1 VKNRWKTSLNFR
13 RLIVGLG
20 FVVAA
25 VLVSLGSHVR
35 RSVSLPDK
43 ELNDRGVAR
52 VGDEQIVIERPKIG
66 EGDLVLSYVGS
77 KNEVADL
84 WLYEATVEE
93 PMRKMLFPNSAAPG
107 PGEISYTTGDVS
119 DAARTGDTCHTT
131 VEVRRV
137 KGTPE
142 IDELKLYQTET
153 MAGAQRFRQ
162 LVLDAGKGTMEVSVH
177 TDAPETGG
185 AGVAGCHKVLAEGD
199 GAAVDLPL
207 LPVRM
212 LVHGGKIN
220 LHFDP
225 SDPAVQIFTGPDQT
239 FEAVSLG
246 EGELLGSGLRVVTV
260 GSSKEAPFEMR
271 AANVKS
277 CNGAEKS
284 DSDDRIKNCV
294 AFRDLKLGADTLRVG
309 MGRDGE
315 SAYAWLKGESLYT
328 YDLMD
333 EIDKNRV
340 VSAVFAVVVLP
351 FMWRWIGKT
360 CFPGLKHELGEDD
373 EPHL

>member
-1 VKNRWKTSLNFR
+1 VKNLWKTSLNFR

-20 FVVAA
+20 FVAAA
-25 VLVSLGSHVR
+25 VLVSLGPHIK
-35 RSVSLPDK
+35 RSVSLPVK

-52 VGDEQIVIERPKIG
+52 VGDEQIVIEKPQIG

-84 WLYEATVEE
+84 WLYEATLED
-93 PMRKMLFPNSAAPG
+93 PMRKMLFPGSAAPG
-107 PGEISYTTGDVS
+107 PGKISYTTGDVP
-119 DAARTGDTCHTT
+119 DAAKTGDTCHTT
-131 VEVRRV
+131 VEIRRV
-137 KGTPE
+137 KGSPE
-142 IDELKLYQTET
+142 IDELRLYQTDG

-162 LVLDAGKGTMEVSVH
+162 VVLDVGKGTMEVNVH

-185 AGVAGCHKVLAEGD
+185 AGVAGCHKLLREGD
-199 GAAVDLPL
+199 GAPVDLPL
-207 LPVRM
+207 LPIRM
-212 LVHGGKIN
+212 LVHGGKID

-225 SDPAVQIFTGPDQT
+225 SDPAVQVFTGPEQT

-246 EGELLGSGLRVVTV
+246 EGSLLGNGLRVVTV
-260 GSSKEAPFEMR
+260 GDSKEAPFEMR
-271 AANVKS
+271 AAKVKS
-277 CNGAEKS
+277 CSEGEK
-284 DSDDRIKNCV
+284 SDDRIKNCV
-294 AFRDLKLGADTLRVG
+294 AFRDLKLGADTLRVA
-309 MGRDGE
+309 MGRDTE
-315 SAYAWLKGESLYT
+315 SAYAWSNGESLYT
-328 YDLMD
+328 YDMID

-360 CFPGLKHELGEDD
+360 CFPGLKHELGEND

>member
-1 VKNRWKTSLNFR
+1 VKNRWRTSLNFR

-52 VGDEQIVIERPKIG
+52 VGDEQIVIEKPQIG

-84 WLYEATVEE
+84 WMDEATLED
-93 PMRKMLFPNSAAPG
+93 PMQRMLFPGSPAPAPG
-107 PGEISYTTGDVS
+107 KISYTTGSVP
-119 DAARTGDTCHTT
+119 DAAKTGDTCHTT

-137 KGTPE
+137 KGSPE
-142 IDELKLYQTET
+142 IDELKLYQTDE

-162 LVLDAGKGTMEVSVH
+162 VVLDAGKGTMEVDVH

-185 AGVAGCHKVLAEGD
+185 TGVAGCHKVLTVGSGD
-199 GAAVDLPL
+199 PMDLPL

-212 LVHGGKIN
+212 LVHGGKID

-225 SDPAVQIFTGPDQT
+225 SDPAVQIFTGPEQT

-246 EGELLGSGLRVVTV
+246 GGSLLGDGLRVVTV
-260 GSSKEAPFEMR
+260 GDSKEAPFEMR
-271 AANVKS
+271 AAKVKS
-277 CNGAEKS
+277 CSEGEK
-284 DSDDRIKNCV
+284 SDDRIKNCV
-294 AFRDLKLGADTLRVG
+294 SFRDLKLGADTLRVG
-309 MGRDGE
+309 MGRDTE
-315 SAYAWLKGESLYT
+315 SAYAWSNGESLYT

>member
-1 VKNRWKTSLNFR
+1 VKNLWKTSLNFR
-13 RLIVGLG
+13 RLIVGLA

-25 VLVSLGSHVR
+25 LLVYVGSHIT
-35 RSVSLPDK
+35 RSVSLPAK

-52 VGDEQIVIERPKIG
+52 VSDEQIVIERPQISEG
-66 EGDLVLSYVGS
+66 ELVLSYVGS

-84 WLYEATVEE
+84 WLNETTLED
-93 PMRKMLFPNSAAPG
+93 PMQKMLFPGSVAPG
-107 PGEISYTTGDVS
+107 PGVISYTTGSVP
-119 DAARTGDTCHTT
+119 DAAKTGDTCHTT

-137 KGTPE
+137 KGSPE
-142 IDELKLYQTET
+142 IDELKLYQTDE

-162 LVLDAGKGTMEVSVH
+162 VVLDAGKGTMEVNVH
-177 TDAPETGG
+177 TDAPETGD
-185 AGVAGCHKVLAEGD
+185 AGVAGCHKVLTVGSGD
-199 GAAVDLPL
+199 PVDLPL

-212 LVHGGKIN
+212 LVHGGKID
-220 LHFDP
+220 LHFNP
-225 SDPAVQIFTGPDQT
+225 SDSAVQIFTGPDQT

-246 EGELLGSGLRVVTV
+246 DGSLLGSGLRVVTV
-260 GSSKEAPFEMR
+260 GDSKEAPFELK
-271 AANVKS
+271 AAKVKS
-277 CNGAEKS
+277 CNEQG

-315 SAYAWLKGESLYT
+315 SAYAWSKGESLYT
-328 YDLMD
+328 YDAFE

-360 CFPGLKHELGEDD
+360 CFPGLKRELGGDD